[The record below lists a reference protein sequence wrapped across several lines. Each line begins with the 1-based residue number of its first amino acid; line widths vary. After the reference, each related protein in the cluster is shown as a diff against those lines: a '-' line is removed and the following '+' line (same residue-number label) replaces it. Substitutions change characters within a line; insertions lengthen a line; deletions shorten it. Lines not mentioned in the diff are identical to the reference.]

1 MRVPAGVI
9 LMFSAAASAAQSGL
23 QPGTFLSVQP
33 GTTLRFEGPQVF
45 GIPASAGVQNDGVIE
60 FDEQASLIETPGHPI
75 TGAGVERT
83 TRDFPLPMAGADPA
97 GLGFA
102 ISTTAAPGLLTLT
115 RGHLPVIDNGGLQ
128 SVARWYDVGA
138 VNNSGLGA
146 SVTMHYDPAELNG
159 LNEATLTLHVEG
171 AGNLWSAFP
180 SLVDLIGHAVDVNG
194 MDSLGRFTLFDT
206 ISTQVDETG
215 AGQEIFLLPTVATD
229 ALTVIAPGLER
240 GNLAL
245 RDATGRVVMQR
256 TVRGDRH
263 RIDVSTLSPGRYL
276 LSLDGVY
283 AGSFVKP

>member
-1 MRVPAGVI
+1 MRVPIWVI
-9 LMFSAAASAAQSGL
+9 LLLTAAAAGAQSGL
-23 QPGTFLSVQP
+23 QPGTTLSIQP

-60 FDEQASLIETPGHPI
+60 FDEVASLDETPGYPI

-102 ISTTAAPGLLTLT
+102 MSTTAAPGLLTLA

-128 SVARWYDVGA
+128 SVARWYDVDA
-138 VNNSGLGA
+138 MNNGGLGA
-146 SVTMHYDPAELNG
+146 AVTMHYDLAELNG
-159 LNEATLTLHVEG
+159 LNEPTLTLHVEG

-206 ISTQVDETG
+206 ISTQVDEAG
-215 AGQEIFLLPTVATD
+215 ADQDIFLHPTVATD
-229 ALTVIAPGLER
+229 ALTVIAPGLDR
-240 GNLAL
+240 GILVL

-263 RIDVSTLSPGRYL
+263 RIDVSTLAPGRYL
-276 LSLDGVY
+276 LGLDGLY